1 MILGWITKSLSY
13 ETKRTLKTWKRS
25 NRFWHEFEYNIF
37 ERIFITLA
45 ERPLKYALRILFLF
59 LISGAILSSPDAN
72 IACFLGRISNYPAD
86 TLNYF
91 STLWTVQATIVGL
104 VYPIV
109 IGFVGLLIRNQLADR
124 VLLNAYLTDS
134 SAIFMGLSSLLLV
147 AFMGLQY
154 SVKPFLADFNF
165 HGFLFVDNLWFLFNV
180 SGTAWFLYRTVEFIK
195 PDLQQRNLEKYLAN
209 VVYPLE
215 IEKLRKWHFFINAVS
230 YKMIPSA
237 DNEGLVNEKQPSIVL
252 HPIVSN
258 FGRAEL
264 TRNFQSKVVLRN
276 VFFRPLG
283 LACKLWIKKAIRKGK
298 VTEHVNKPLGMNQ
311 DTESLL
317 FTLLPGEVYEGNKSI
332 CRSTGSTKLS
342 PIEKLLIRLS
352 FKFNK
357 DEKKEKQITTHDVLL
372 GAKAEIITAIDRGE
386 VSRYQ
391 NAICELVE
399 LNKILINLGM
409 FVNANGQK
417 ENWANLASS
426 PYWPSQSL
434 SEEWNRVYFDIFDR
448 AIAQLQNSDRYFL
461 EVIYIPHALYDSTRS
476 SAGTS
481 VSVSFM
487 RQSFY
492 LWCKLRDWWCNEV
505 EKQGGLLHN
514 YSKPCLLNQP
524 LQNRYREAV
533 YSYIGSWESLLKSI
547 MPNTS
552 DNESIKWEEYHE
564 LSVHFEKHL
573 TYTMQMLL
581 NSIYVGDTFAAES
594 MLDVLQKWRASLSH
608 QLVFNNHFIKRP
620 QRLTLD
626 SLLRPK
632 EEVEERL
639 QNEITSSRI
648 DQPPLDEFFA
658 TCISNFWR
666 DAVCATLYLLTLW
679 ARDAKND
686 DELPIRFIWVLLSG
700 QPQKEGGG
708 GFISLKPFSS
718 ATKLLQS
725 IIRQYYYDGA
735 YGQGYRKRLDSLIE
749 SASEIG
755 KPSMIPGRVYST
767 IGENGLESTQ
777 LGQLFLLCI
786 TVNSEWSPELQIES
800 DLRDLI
806 STDDSLARNL
816 EEVLQ
821 AYLEILDENM
831 LCSLKVAFELIKKND
846 SSTISFDTARQ
857 VVCEGLKSVLEVLKD
872 ARR

>member
-1 MILGWITKSLSY
+1 M
-13 ETKRTLKTWKRS
+13 
-25 NRFWHEFEYNIF
+25 
-37 ERIFITLA
+37 
-45 ERPLKYALRILFLF
+45 
-59 LISGAILSSPDAN
+59 
-72 IACFLGRISNYPAD
+72 
-86 TLNYF
+86 
-91 STLWTVQATIVGL
+91 
-104 VYPIV
+104 
-109 IGFVGLLIRNQLADR
+109 
-124 VLLNAYLTDS
+124 
-134 SAIFMGLSSLLLV
+134 
-147 AFMGLQY
+147 
-154 SVKPFLADFNF
+154 KPFLADFNF

-552 DNESIKWEEYHE
+552 D
-564 LSVHFEKHL
+564 V
-573 TYTMQMLL
+573 
-581 NSIYVGDTFAAES
+581 
-594 MLDVLQKWRASLSH
+594 
-608 QLVFNNHFIKRP
+608 
-620 QRLTLD
+620 
-626 SLLRPK
+626 
-632 EEVEERL
+632 
-639 QNEITSSRI
+639 
-648 DQPPLDEFFA
+648 
-658 TCISNFWR
+658 
-666 DAVCATLYLLTLW
+666 
-679 ARDAKND
+679 
-686 DELPIRFIWVLLSG
+686 
-700 QPQKEGGG
+700 
-708 GFISLKPFSS
+708 
-718 ATKLLQS
+718 
-725 IIRQYYYDGA
+725 
-735 YGQGYRKRLDSLIE
+735 
-749 SASEIG
+749 
-755 KPSMIPGRVYST
+755 
-767 IGENGLESTQ
+767 
-777 LGQLFLLCI
+777 
-786 TVNSEWSPELQIES
+786 
-800 DLRDLI
+800 
-806 STDDSLARNL
+806 
-816 EEVLQ
+816 
-821 AYLEILDENM
+821 
-831 LCSLKVAFELIKKND
+831 
-846 SSTISFDTARQ
+846 
-857 VVCEGLKSVLEVLKD
+857 
-872 ARR
+872 